1 MVDLAASSACCCLTT
16 LAPAAPKRVPRLD
29 MDSIPMFKDF
39 KLPRR
44 SPSTED
50 EASSSSN
57 DSSNCSSS
65 KSEGEVRHERRPED
79 ISSQPAPT
87 HSGPTTD
94 WRHML
99 RLAHE
104 DQQRRQGGDAVSML
118 TDRFR

>member
-1 MVDLAASSACCCLTT
+1 MVDPATSSACCLTT
-16 LAPAAPKRVPRLD
+16 LAPAASKRVPRLD

-57 DSSNCSSS
+57 SNSGS
-65 KSEGEVRHERRPED
+65 KSEGEVRHERRQED

-104 DQQRRQGGDAVSML
+104 DQQRRQGGDTVSML

>member
-1 MVDLAASSACCCLTT
+1 MLVPAASSACCLTT
-16 LAPAAPKRVPRLD
+16 LAPAASKRVPRLD
-29 MDSIPMFKDF
+29 MDNIPMFKDF

-50 EASSSSN
+50 EASSSNSG
-57 DSSNCSSS
+57 S
-65 KSEGEVRHERRPED
+65 KSEGEVRHERRQED
-79 ISSQPAPT
+79 SSSQQPAPT

>member
-1 MVDLAASSACCCLTT
+1 M
-16 LAPAAPKRVPRLD
+16 PRLD

-44 SPSTED
+44 SPSMED
-50 EASSSSN
+50 EASSSN
-57 DSSNCSSS
+57 SSS
-65 KSEGEVRHERRPED
+65 GSKSGGEIRHERRPED
-79 ISSQPAPT
+79 FSSQPAPT